1 MLAPIKQ
8 RQAVDHVFL
17 QEGCA
22 SHVKL
27 LQTRLF
33 KSEFKQ
39 TDFQTIASKVHR
51 LLFKN
56 KLMITHQT
64 GCQQMLQTVYP
75 QSVHNLLLTL

>member
-1 MLAPIKQ
+1 MLVPIKQ
-8 RQAVDHVFL
+8 QQAVDHVFL
-17 QEGCA
+17 QESCS
-22 SHVKL
+22 SHVL
-27 LQTRLF
+27 LLAMLL

-75 QSVHNLLLTL
+75 QSVHNRLLTL

>member
-1 MLAPIKQ
+1 MLAQIKQ
-8 RQAVDHVFL
+8 QQAVDHAL
-17 QEGCA
+17 SLENCA
-22 SHVKL
+22 L
-27 LQTRLF
+27 LVQLHPAMLF

-64 GCQQMLQTVYP
+64 GNQQVLQTVYP
-75 QSVHNLLLTL
+75 QSVHNQLLTH